1 MKEVLAMSKFLSLLK
16 LQINSRFGLSMAR
29 YNFRNDKKELWKA
42 AGLTFIIVIALGQVV
57 FLYSYIMQRLYMAA
71 QLLNSPQL
79 ILTMGASAAGLLI
92 LFFGIFYI
100 LGALFLARDTEFLAS
115 LPLKQNSIFLS
126 KFILVLLG
134 EYPIALFLMLPPVII
149 YGAGAQKGILYYI
162 TALICI
168 LFLPIV
174 PLIISSLLSLCLMH
188 IVSRSKRRDLIII
201 VGSIIL
207 FLALF
212 VGQNLL
218 LSRMPESGTEMEFLL
233 EILQRSDGL
242 VEWSGRIFPPS
253 VWITKA
259 LSHTGAEA
267 LKNLGYLVLCRL
279 SPSYPFGFL
288 PR

>member
-1 MKEVLAMSKFLSLLK
+1 
-16 LQINSRFGLSMAR
+16 
-29 YNFRNDKKELWKA
+29 
-42 AGLTFIIVIALGQVV
+42 
-57 FLYSYIMQRLYMAA
+57 MAA

-207 FLALF
+207 FLAHLWGRIF
-212 VGQNLL
+212 FCPGCPRAERKWSFF
-218 LSRMPESGTEMEFLL
+218 SRSCKGATGWLN
-233 EILQRSDGL
+233 
-242 VEWSGRIFPPS
+242 GREAIFPPS
-253 VWITKA
+253 VWITSSLPYRGGSLKEPWISCSFVGCLLHTRLA
-259 LSHTGAEA
+259 SCLADLSKRASAQLEAE
-267 LKNLGYLVLCRL
+267 KEL
-279 SPSYPFGFL
+279 SKETDL
-288 PR
+288 